1 MHSERGAANA
11 PFFVGK
17 FVVIATPQSALP
29 PACPERGGGC
39 EQSEQTEGLNRGF
52 AICPQPLSRLAATAP
67 RPGSLLAFCNH
78 HPKAVPVYGGFEPS
92 APSGRCSEGRI
103 GRNREYC
110 KRQRCKTTIFQ
121 PAFVAANVM
130 SSRKGNGLEML
141 TAASYSPPQLRLRS
155 AAPPQAVEP
164 FGCPPTEKS
173 PIGALFIA
181 CLFSLILI
189 SSRSRCSCRGRTGQR
204 RGHSPRA
211 GSCCRNSRGNSSR
224 SSSRSRGRSPWGRCW
239 SGTW

>member
-1 MHSERGAANA
+1 M
-11 PFFVGK
+11 
-17 FVVIATPQSALP
+17 
-29 PACPERGGGC
+29 
-39 EQSEQTEGLNRGF
+39 NRGF

-92 APSGRCSEGRI
+92 APGGRCSEGRI

-110 KRQRCKTTIFQ
+110 KRQRSKTTIFQ

-155 AAPPQAVEP
+155 AAPPHAVEP
-164 FGCPPTEKS
+164 FG
-173 PIGALFIA
+173 ALYK
-181 CLFSLILI
+181 LIHKQQ
-189 SSRSRCSCRGRTGQR
+189 RGRIASPYLHNLLCSPAAR
-204 RGHSPRA
+204 RISHCASNISLRISAISPVRKN
-211 GSCCRNSRGNSSR
+211 GFHRGR
-224 SSSRSRGRSPWGRCW
+224 KPAYLTLLAWTTKREPSSSSVQVVRVSTW
-239 SGTW
+239 SAWPMDMASDTLELGAVRA